1 MICREMHWGLGDLQ
15 EGARCHQVLLV
26 TGHGI
31 PESIERYE
39 Y

>member
-1 MICREMHWGLGDLQ
+1 MHGGLRDLQ

-31 PESIERYE
+31 PESIECHE